1 MIGNFTYCNPTKLYF
16 GKDSLDRL
24 NDELPKYGPRVLL
37 VYGGGSIKRNGIY
50 DAVLMIL
57 RDHGKVVSEVS
68 GVMPNPTLEKLYEGL
83 KIARESNADLILA
96 VGGGSVCDYAKALAV
111 SVHCAEDPWEK
122 YYVRFEEPSCRII
135 PVGCVFGGA
144 VHDCVSGFMSL
155 RAKGANLP
163 ALTQGSL
170 GRWYTQAYSVF
181 LMVLLL
187 LVVAVFI
194 NVPANLAAGLAA
206 PAAPDVPWFW
216 VFVGV
221 IFLYYVVAT
230 LFPVDKII
238 GAIYP
243 FFGAILLLGSLAML
257 GALIWN
263 GLSQP
268 WLFTETEAFRAG
280 MFHDQPIIPCL
291 FVTIACGIL
300 SGFHA
305 TQSPIVARTMKSE
318 RQARA
323 TYYGMMIAEGVI
335 AMVWAGAGMAIYNL
349 FPELMA
355 QPATNALM
363 ESTRTFLG
371 SWMGTVTVLSVIVL
385 AITSGDTA
393 LRSLRL
399 TLAELTHVPQRR
411 FVARLGLCLP
421 LIAIVAALLWWSNLS
436 AESFEWLW
444 KYFAWGNQILAAS
457 TLMVCTVW
465 LMRRGVAPWFTLLPG
480 MFMTFV
486 VTSFILWSDPSHAGC
501 PYGLNLPIR
510 IAYAIAGVFTFFAA
524 VSVIRLGSA
533 KPADAEAN

>member
-1 MIGNFTYCNPTKLYF
+1 MAWFIGGILFLILGYFTYGRFIERLLRPDDRPTPCYTQADGVDYVPLPMWKNMLIQLLNIAGVGPVIGVIIGIKF
-16 GKDSLDRL
+16 GWQ
-24 NDELPKYGPRVLL
+24 
-37 VYGGGSIKRNGIY
+37 
-50 DAVLMIL
+50 
-57 RDHGKVVSEVS
+57 
-68 GVMPNPTLEKLYEGL
+68 
-83 KIARESNADLILA
+83 
-96 VGGGSVCDYAKALAV
+96 CF
-111 SVHCAEDPWEK
+111 W
-122 YYVRFEEPSCRII
+122 II
-135 PVGCVFGGA
+135 PIGCVFGGA
-144 VHDCVSGFMSL
+144 VHDCVSGFMSV

-170 GRWYTQAYSVF
+170 GRWYTQAYSIF
-181 LMVLLL
+181 LMALLL

-194 NVPANLAAGLAA
+194 NVP
-206 PAAPDVPWFW
+206 
-216 VFVGV
+216 
-221 IFLYYVVAT
+221 LYYIVAT

-243 FFGAILLLGSLAML
+243 FFGAILLIGSLAML
-257 GALIWN
+257 GSLVWH
-263 GLSQP
+263 GLSEP
-268 WLFTETEAFRAG
+268 WLFTETEAFKAG

-318 RQARA
+318 HQARA

-355 QPATNALM
+355 QPATQALM

-399 TLAELTHVPQRR
+399 TLAEITRVPQRR

-465 LMRRGVAPWFTLLPG
+465 LMRRGVAPWFTLIPG

-486 VTSFILWSDPSHAGC
+486 VTSFIMWSDPSHAGC

-510 IAYAIAGVFTFFAA
+510 TAYAIAGVFTFFAA
-524 VSVIRLGSA
+524 VSVIRLGSMGGGA
-533 KPADAEAN
+533 APENGER